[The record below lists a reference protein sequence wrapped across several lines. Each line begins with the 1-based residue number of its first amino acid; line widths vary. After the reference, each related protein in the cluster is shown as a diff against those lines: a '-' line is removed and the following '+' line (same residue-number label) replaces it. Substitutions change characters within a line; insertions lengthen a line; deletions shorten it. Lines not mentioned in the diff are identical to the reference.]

1 MAPRNTATANSKT
14 ATTQATIR
22 KMVNDSVASAL
33 GIRATALT
41 RPMSGNKSVVKKKII
56 ATLKCTCK
64 GFTRYQPIY
73 SKGTLR
79 KGQPKSLE
87 KKVAPSE
94 TRTLRETMIVFG
106 NLLEQEIKRDPVQGD
121 TDHQQ
126 KFEDKGA
133 TLIDNHRKQQNCGPE
148 VTRVYAAP
156 PTGKSGYAGRQP
168 LCNQCKLH
176 HIGPCFAKCRKCRN
190 IGHLTQDCRTPE
202 TRTYPGIMIPNQHGG
217 VGHYQGQCPY
227 KLVESVYGK
236 HIK

>member
-41 RPMSGNKSVVKKKII
+41 RPMSGNKSAIKKKII
-56 ATLKCTCK
+56 ATRKCTCK

-94 TRTLRETMIVFG
+94 TRTLRETMIVFR

-126 KFEDKGA
+126 KNHDTQPA
-133 TLIDNHRKQQNCGPE
+133 WRSRTLARPVPVQTSRECLWEAHE
-148 VTRVYAAP
+148 LEEEE
-156 PTGKSGYAGRQP
+156 PT
-168 LCNQCKLH
+168 
-176 HIGPCFAKCRKCRN
+176 
-190 IGHLTQDCRTPE
+190 
-202 TRTYPGIMIPNQHGG
+202 
-217 VGHYQGQCPY
+217 
-227 KLVESVYGK
+227 
-236 HIK
+236 